1 MSYKTIVA
9 IVRGSADVKH
19 VLEAAMPL
27 IRADD
32 AHVTAVHAEP
42 SAAAYVSVVGGEM
55 VSMDEAA
62 IEAGRQRM
70 QHVRELFE
78 EECRREGISHEWRGL
93 ETYAGDSAAAARTT
107 AHAADLVIA
116 QQPDP
121 DQPDDTYADFETL
134 LFEGGRPVLFVP
146 YIECKPIDPK
156 HVVIAWKDGKEAARA
171 VFDSLPLLKRAQK
184 VTVVVVDPR
193 ENEDHSATMAAA
205 DIANSLARHGIN
217 VEVRNET
224 SAGLPVGDVIANY
237 MSDSGA
243 DLLVMGGYSRS
254 PIRELLFGG
263 ATRSTLKSM
272 ATPVLMSH

>member
-1 MSYKTIVA
+1 MTYKTIVA

-19 VLEAAMPL
+19 VLQAAMPL
-27 IRADD
+27 IRAFD

-42 SAAAYVSVVGGEM
+42 SAAAYVSVIGGEM

-70 QHVRELFE
+70 AQLRELFE
-78 EECRREGISHEWRGL
+78 EECRREGVSHEWRGM
-93 ETYAGDSAAAARTT
+93 ETYAGDSASAARTT

-116 QQPDP
+116 QQADP
-121 DQPDDTYADFETL
+121 DQPDDAFADFEAL
-134 LFEGGRPVLFVP
+134 LFGSGRPMLFVP

-156 HVVIAWKDGKEAARA
+156 HAVIAWKDGKEAARA
-171 VFDSLPLLKRAQK
+171 VFDALPLLKRTQK
-184 VTVVVVDPR
+184 VTIVVVDPR
-193 ENEDHSATMAAA
+193 ESEEHSAVMAAG

-237 MSDSGA
+237 ISDSGA
-243 DLLVMGGYSRS
+243 DLLVMGGYSHS
-254 PIRELLFGG
+254 PVRELLFGG
-263 ATRSTLKSM
+263 ATRTTLQSM
-272 ATPVLMSH
+272 AVPVLMAH